1 MARRGV
7 SGVPVELSRPGVVGL
22 LLTVADILIVAYFIY
37 RLIVLIRG
45 TRAVVLLRGL
55 AVLLVLWLLS
65 GWLRL
70 ETTYWLLDR
79 GFLAL
84 AVALPVVFQPELRRA
99 LEQMGRGGFLPRGF
113 LAMEAGAVKAV
124 VEAVVKAAM
133 TLSRRRAGAVI
144 VLERETRLGDIAETG
159 VRLDA
164 LVSAEVL
171 VNIFSPQTPLHDG
184 AVIVRGDRVL
194 AAACYLPLAE
204 ARPLEPE
211 LGSRHRAAV
220 GITEHS
226 DAVAVIVS
234 EETGALSLAH
244 AGKLVRHLD
253 EATLRETLQGLLVPP
268 DHGRLLGR
276 LTAR

>member
-1 MARRGV
+1 M
-7 SGVPVELSRPGVVGL
+7 ELSRSGVVGL
-22 LLTVADILIVAYFIY
+22 LLAVADVLIVAYFIY
-37 RLIVLIRG
+37 RFMVLIRG

-55 AVLLVLWLLS
+55 AVLLILWLVS

-99 LEQMGRGGFLPRGF
+99 LEQMGRGRFLPRGF
-113 LAMEAGAVKAV
+113 FAMEAGAVRAVLDAV
-124 VEAVVKAAM
+124 VRAAV
-133 TLSRRRAGAVI
+133 TLSRRRHGAIV

-159 VRLDA
+159 VHLDA
-164 LVSAEVL
+164 LVSPEVL
-171 VNIFSPQTPLHDG
+171 VNIFSPLTPLHDG

-194 AAACYLPLAE
+194 AAGCYLPLAE
-204 ARPLEPE
+204 ARTLDPE

-234 EETGALSLAH
+234 EETGAVSLAH
-244 AGKLVRHLD
+244 AGKLVRNLD
-253 EATLRETLQGLLVPP
+253 EATLREALQGLLVTN
-268 DHGRLLGR
+268 DHGGLLGR
-276 LTAR
+276 LAAR